1 MNKKEL
7 KKEMSDLL
15 NWVSD
20 NFDDDIDGN
29 HERPKYCWMDFD
41 TEKLYTSNQVV
52 NKYFKQKSKNEINN

>member
-20 NFDDDIDGN
+20 NFDDDIDGDC
-29 HERPKYCWMDFD
+29 ERPEYCWMDFA
-41 TEKLYTSNQVV
+41 EKLYTSNQVV